1 MSRFYN
7 YSHRRSTRRTSS
19 RPYVKHNPDY
29 IADMQR
35 QLYELLDKAKTDQER
50 EALIKAYEITINPRR

>member
-7 YSHRRSTRRTSS
+7 YSRRRNTRRTSS
-19 RPYVKHNPDY
+19 RPYVQHNPDY
-29 IADMQR
+29 IAYMQR